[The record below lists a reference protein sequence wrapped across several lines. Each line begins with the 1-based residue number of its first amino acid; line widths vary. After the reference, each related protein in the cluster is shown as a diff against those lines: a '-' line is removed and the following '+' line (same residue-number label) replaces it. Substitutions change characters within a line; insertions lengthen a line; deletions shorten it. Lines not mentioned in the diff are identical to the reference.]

1 MALDHGRLPVARGR
15 RLSEDD
21 LLRADLI
28 QRLMCGGVLD
38 IPSFEARHPV
48 EFARYFR
55 QSLARLQPLVDDG
68 LVTCTSQRIETT
80 ARGQLLLRNIAQ
92 CFDAYIEGSD
102 NRYSRAV

>member
-1 MALDHGRLPVARGR
+1 MAIDRFLLTMALAWAALAVYPGASEPIKVA
-15 RLSEDD
+15 
-21 LLRADLI
+21 
-28 QRLMCGGVLD
+28 GV
-38 IPSFEARHPV
+38 A
-48 EFARYFR
+48 
-55 QSLARLQPLVDDG
+55 LVDDG